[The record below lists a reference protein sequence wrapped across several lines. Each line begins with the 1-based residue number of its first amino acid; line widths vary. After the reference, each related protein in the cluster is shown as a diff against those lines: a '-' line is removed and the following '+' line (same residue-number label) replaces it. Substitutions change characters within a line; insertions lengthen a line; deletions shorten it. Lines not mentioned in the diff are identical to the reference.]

1 MTTTLNRPQAARS
14 PDGHLA
20 SPTPAPAGRR
30 DRTRM
35 ALGIIVLVLCVLGA
49 ITLYGNA
56 SDRIEVLAVR
66 RSVAPGQQITSEDVR
81 IVSISSDSTLRT
93 LSSSQRG
100 TVVGQIAA
108 VGLVPGSL
116 LSPSQVTNGPL
127 VPDGMVITGATLK
140 PGQFPI
146 GLRAGDDVL
155 LVETPPTTASGG
167 AAAPIEHGRARV
179 LDVDQLK
186 DAGSSTAVALVVPST
201 AASVVASAGAG
212 GRLTLV
218 VVGRS

>member
-1 MTTTLNRPQAARS
+1 
-14 PDGHLA
+14 
-20 SPTPAPAGRR
+20 
-30 DRTRM
+30 
-35 ALGIIVLVLCVLGA
+35 VLCVLGA

-66 RSVAPGQQITSEDVR
+66 RSVAPGQQITSEDIG

-155 LVETPPTTASGG
+155 LVEMPPTTASGG

-201 AASVVASAGAG
+201 AAAVVASAGAG